1 MMAYIVKNYVILPN
15 EELKV
20 RFNHLFLYTTQERE
34 IIKLKKL
41 WVKSVK
47 MIMAILQNSNV
58 SRFNQKNQT
67 KTSMNQAIP

>member
-67 KTSMNQAIP
+67 KTSMNQAFP

>member
-41 WVKSVK
+41 
-47 MIMAILQNSNV
+47 
-58 SRFNQKNQT
+58 
-67 KTSMNQAIP
+67 